1 MNKLIIGSI
10 AIVVATAGF
19 FMARNV
25 AESKKIESFKQKVTR
40 NLKDPDSAKF
50 RDVKLN
56 KAKTALCGEVNA
68 KNGFGAYGGYQS
80 FVAVDS
86 AAFIM
91 RGDSCSIG
99 TITDQIECLSER
111 NKFLELAVKNECIAP
126 SDIPVL
132 TKGK

>member
-1 MNKLIIGSI
+1 MNKLIIGSVVI
-10 AIVVATAGF
+10 AVATAGF
-19 FMARNV
+19 FIV
-25 AESKKIESFKQKVTR
+25 GTVTESKKIEGFKQNVTR
-40 NLKDPDSAKF
+40 NLKDPESAKF

-68 KNGFGAYGGYQS
+68 KNGFGAFSGYQA

-91 RGDSCSIG
+91 RGDSCNIG
-99 TITDQIECLSER
+99 SITDQIECLSER

-126 SDIPVL
+126 GDIPVL
-132 TKGK
+132 TKDK